1 MCKNTKME
9 QVLWVAHTLFD
20 QGMVTGCTGNIS
32 FKQEDKIYISKS
44 GSCFGNL
51 TNEDF
56 AILDIHGEILEGK
69 PSKEYPLHLYLY
81 RLNECNQAVL
91 HTHSFYSTLLT
102 CQARQKEELFK
113 DLLITTPYLSIKTKN
128 HMGWVPYFAP
138 GSQELFESFMTQM
151 NEKTNL
157 YLMERHGLIA
167 SGSSVM
173 NVFDLI
179 SEMETSAHLH
189 YCLNQ

>member
-81 RLNECNQAVL
+81 QLNEAN
-91 HTHSFYSTLLT
+91 
-102 CQARQKEELFK
+102 QARQKEELFK